1 MDAASRRRNFLINLS
16 FMIGIVLLVAPDFFL
31 YGAFTDPRRF
41 WLDEINTIFDAVV
54 FSTVFFLLKR
64 DIATRKRLNEQ
75 LKTTNRQKT
84 EVLQIASHDLRNPL
98 NAMVLLASELPPDPA
113 AATPGENP
121 GAQISALAYEMQ
133 GIIEELID
141 AAVLGDG
148 NLKINRTPTDVSA
161 CVEEIVLRNRP
172 QAERKGQPLEFAPP
186 GPLVAEVDPARFKQA
201 LDNLISNAIKFSPPG
216 GAITVS
222 VRSDGHEIRIEV
234 ADQGPGL
241 TEEDKA
247 KLFGRFQKLSARPTG
262 GEASTGLG
270 LANSRR
276 LVELNGGRIGAE
288 SNGPGTGSRFWIK
301 LPLAVP

>member
-1 MDAASRRRNFLINLS
+1 MDAASRRRNILINLS
-16 FMIGIVLLVAPDFFL
+16 FLTGIILLVTPDFVL
-31 YGAFTDPRRF
+31 YGAFTDPKHF
-41 WLDEINTIFDAVV
+41 WLDEINTLFDVVV

-75 LKTTNRQKT
+75 LETANRQKT

-98 NAMVLLASELPPDPA
+98 NAMVLLASELPPGPA
-113 AATPGENP
+113 ATAGDNP

-148 NLKINRTPTDVSA
+148 NLKVHRTPTDVSA
-161 CVEEIVLRNRP
+161 CVEEVVRRNQP
-172 QAERKGQPLEFAPP
+172 QAERKGQPLEFASP
-186 GPLVAEVDPARFKQA
+186 GPLVAEVDSARFKQA
-201 LDNLISNAIKFSPPG
+201 LDNLVSNAIKFSPPR
-216 GAITVS
+216 APITVS
-222 VRSDGHEIRIEV
+222 ICSDGHEIRIEV
-234 ADQGPGL
+234 ADRGPGL
-241 TEEDKA
+241 TENDKA
-247 KLFGRFQKLSARPTG
+247 RLFGRFQKLSARPTG

-288 SNGPGTGSRFWIK
+288 SDGPGTGSRFWIK
-301 LPLAVP
+301 LPQAVP